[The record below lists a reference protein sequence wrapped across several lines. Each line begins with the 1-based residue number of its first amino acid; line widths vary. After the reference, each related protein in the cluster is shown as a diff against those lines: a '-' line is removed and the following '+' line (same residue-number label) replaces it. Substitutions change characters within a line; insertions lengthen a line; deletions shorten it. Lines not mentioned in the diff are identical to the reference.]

1 MSLKYPLIFNSED
14 ELVKHIQEH
23 SNFYEKVLNLN
34 LNNKHK
40 KLIDLHTNI
49 NKTSSYYKGEFNEQL
64 LQEVISN
71 KFTDWNIDETK
82 KMKCMD
88 IRLHHKTLNL
98 SIGIECKNKQT
109 ITKNDLTKFISDKS
123 SNQFNGNIFISNSH
137 IPPFLKIQNSCT
149 VINDDLYIYSQE
161 IPTIINYL
169 EVYLCKI
176 CEKNKNEEENE
187 EEKINIEDIHTLF
200 NNHNLQKQQLLKQD
214 KVFLQLIRNESL
226 LKNHLYITTKSKC
239 KSNKPPY

>member
-1 MSLKYPLIFNSED
+1 MSLSYPLIFNSED
-14 ELVKHIQEH
+14 ELVKHIQKH
-23 SNFYEKVLNLN
+23 SNFYEKILNLN

-88 IRLHHKTLNL
+88 IRLHHKSLNL

-109 ITKNDLTKFISDKS
+109 ITKTDLTKFISDKS
-123 SNQFNGNIFISNSH
+123 SNKFNGNIFISNSP
-137 IPPFLKIQNSCT
+137 IPQILKIQNSCT
-149 VINDDLYIYSQE
+149 IINDDIYIYSQE

-169 EVYLCKI
+169 EVYISNLQ
-176 CEKNKNEEENE
+176 EMGENIN
-187 EEKINIEDIHTLF
+187 INIEDIHTLF
-200 NNHNLQKQQLLKQD
+200 NNHNSQKQQLLKQD
-214 KVFLQLIRNESL
+214 KVFLQLIKDESL

>member
-49 NKTSSYYKGEFNEQL
+49 NNTSSYYKGEFNEQL
-64 LQEVISN
+64 LQEVISK

-123 SNQFNGNIFISNSH
+123 SNKFNGHIFISNSH

-214 KVFLQLIRNESL
+214 KVFLQLIRDESL

>member
-1 MSLKYPLIFNSED
+1 MSLSYPLIFNSED
-14 ELVKHIQEH
+14 ELIKHIQEH

-109 ITKNDLTKFISDKS
+109 ITKTDLTKFISDKS
-123 SNQFNGNIFISNSH
+123 SNKFIGNIFISNSP
-137 IPPFLKIQNSCT
+137 IPQILKIQNSCT
-149 VINDDLYIYSQE
+149 IINNDLYIYSQE

-176 CEKNKNEEENE
+176 CEKNKNE

-214 KVFLQLIRNESL
+214 KVFLQLIRDESL

-239 KSNKPPY
+239 KSNKAPY

>member
-1 MSLKYPLIFNSED
+1 MSLSYPLIFNSED
-14 ELVKHIQEH
+14 ELIKHIQEH
-23 SNFYEKVLNLN
+23 SNFYEKILNLN
-34 LNNKHK
+34 LKNKHK

-88 IRLHHKTLNL
+88 IRLHHKSLNL

-109 ITKNDLTKFISDKS
+109 ITKTDITKFISDKS
-123 SNQFNGNIFISNSH
+123 SNKFNGNIFISNSP
-137 IPPFLKIQNSCT
+137 IPQILKIQNSCT
-149 VINDDLYIYSQE
+149 IINDDLYIYSQE
-161 IPTIINYL
+161 MPTIINYL
-169 EVYLCKI
+169 EVYISKM
-176 CEKNKNEEENE
+176 CEMGEECEEE

-200 NNHNLQKQQLLKQD
+200 NNHNSQKQQLLKQD
-214 KVFLQLIRNESL
+214 KVFLQLIKDESL
-226 LKNHLYITTKSKC
+226 LKNHLYITTKSRC
-239 KSNKPPY
+239 KSNKAPY